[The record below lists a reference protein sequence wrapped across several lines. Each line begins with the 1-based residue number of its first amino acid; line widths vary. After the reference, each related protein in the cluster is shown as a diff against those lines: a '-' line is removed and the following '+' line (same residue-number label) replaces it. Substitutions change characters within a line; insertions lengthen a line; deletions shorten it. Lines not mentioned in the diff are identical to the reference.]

1 MVPSLLYFAVRTVAK
16 SVMGKVGFSLSL
28 SFVST
33 LSFQSLELTC
43 RVLQKATGT
52 SPDAKAQSV
61 LGNVVYGNESG

>member
-16 SVMGKVGFSLSL
+16 SVMSKVGFSLS
-28 SFVST
+28 FVST
-33 LSFQSLELTC
+33 ISFQSLELTC
-43 RVLQKATGT
+43 HVLQKATGT